1 MLRFKANEL
10 KERIDLL
17 CNAGVEVITFDEGFV
32 NNIWI
37 EGYSPYRED
46 LEEYQP
52 TAKIMEAEE

>member
-17 CNAGVEVITFDEGFV
+17 CDGGAEVITFDAGFAG
-32 NNIWI
+32 NMWI

-52 TAKIMEAEE
+52 TIKIMEAEK